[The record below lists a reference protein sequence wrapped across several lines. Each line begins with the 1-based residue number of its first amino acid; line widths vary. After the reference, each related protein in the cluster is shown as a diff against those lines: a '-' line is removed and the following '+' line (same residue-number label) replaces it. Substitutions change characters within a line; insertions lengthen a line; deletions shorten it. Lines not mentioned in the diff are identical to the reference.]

1 MMSDRYIVLKI
12 CTVKTNRNEQQS
24 ENRKDLLQTRTIF
37 VPLKALRIFSSH
49 NGHND
54 FDESKIPHLKP
65 PKNVAAVNKKQ
76 VTMKSTKASR
86 AQSRQ
91 GDLQARPHDSL
102 SQLKSRENPRT
113 STKHM

>member
-1 MMSDRYIVLKI
+1 MNNNQKTGRIFCKHAQFLYRLKR
-12 CTVKTNRNEQQS
+12 CV
-24 ENRKDLLQTRTIF
+24 F
-37 VPLKALRIFSSH
+37 FSSH

-91 GDLQARPHDSL
+91 GDLQARPNDSL